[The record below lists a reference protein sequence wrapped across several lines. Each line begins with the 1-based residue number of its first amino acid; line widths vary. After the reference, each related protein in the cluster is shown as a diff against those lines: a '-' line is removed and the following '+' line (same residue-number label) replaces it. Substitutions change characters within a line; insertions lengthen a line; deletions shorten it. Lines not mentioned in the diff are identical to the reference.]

1 MSNSHNPNFI
11 NLRIFTKDLIE
22 YLKNIEDNWEE
33 PCIASTAIHN
43 GVPDDAED
51 VYAYFKVITTNPTID
66 PCQNQATMR
75 MYLHWNGWCRNDED
89 WECEIPLDELQCI
102 LSWMIKIFKNRSFK
116 FFEKCDNIKHISTSH
131 TVDDCGD
138 NVLIS
143 DFYIFY
149 S

>member
-11 NLRIFTKDLIE
+11 NVRILTKDLIA
-22 YLKNIEDNWEE
+22 YLKWIEDTWDT

-43 GVPDDAED
+43 GIPDEADN
-51 VYAYFKVITTNPTID
+51 VYAYFRLITTNPTID
-66 PCQNQATMR
+66 PCQNQATVR
-75 MYLHWNGWCRNDED
+75 MYLHWNGPCEKNDEGK
-89 WECEIPLDELQCI
+89 CEVPLDELQCI
-102 LSWMIKIFKNRSFK
+102 LSCMLRIFKNRSFK